1 MSNKDIAEMSDEEF
15 EKMLPP
21 EIGQDEE
28 DVKEVEENE
37 ASVTND
43 EEPVENEVEE
53 DSEEE
58 SEETEEEEK
67 EEESEEPAK
76 EEDSGSEEEKDNQTS
91 EEQPPTPEVDYKGFY
106 ETIMKPI
113 KANGKEFTPRN
124 PQEAIQLMQ
133 MGANYTQKMQ
143 SIAPYRKKIQMLQ
156 NAGLLEDEKLNYLID
171 LSHGN
176 KEAIVKLLKDS
187 KLDPL
192 DLNVNEEPKY
202 VPGNHTVSDA
212 EVMVQTI
219 VDDLKSTPEGMDTL
233 RLVQGWDQASLNEVW
248 KEPSILATLNEQRQ
262 NGVYDLITKEMEHQ
276 RMLGRI
282 PEGTSFLE
290 AYKAVGDYCLRMKQA
305 QMQQQA
311 VQNLP
316 KGPVQH
322 RSVSNTQQ
330 VRKAAPSG
338 RSKKSAQQFVDPFSL
353 SDEEFEKQ
361 FGKY

>member
-1 MSNKDIAEMSDEEF
+1 MSKDIAEMSDEEF

-21 EIGQDEE
+21 GEE
-28 DVKEVEENE
+28 DIKEEQNETSVTEEETEESTEEAQDVENTEEQEEVE
-37 ASVTND
+37 
-43 EEPVENEVEE
+43 
-53 DSEEE
+53 EEE
-58 SEETEEEEK
+58 SEQ
-67 EEESEEPAK
+67 EEPAK
-76 EEDSGSEEEKDNQTS
+76 EEATDSEEEKNQT
-91 EEQPPTPEVDYKGFY
+91 EEVQPPTPEVDYKGFY
-106 ETIMKPI
+106 ETVMKPI

-192 DLNVNEEPKY
+192 DLNINEEPKY

-316 KGPVQH
+316 RGPIQKVA
-322 RSVSNTQQ
+322 STNTQQ

-338 RSKKSAQQFVDPFSL
+338 RSKKAAQQFIDPFSL